1 MSPKNKNRGKG
12 FTNLIP
18 TLLLMSFL
26 WYSCTDTVI
35 KENLHYNEIEV
46 PVQTNF
52 CMDTVTFEKLPAA
65 CNRRIFRLDES
76 SASIT
81 DNKKYSFRMDE
92 LIQIRATESEDS
104 IRITSYSAKTVYDV
118 TLEIYLSDFDLYL
131 PIAYMDSI
139 PGFSQ
144 FEFKPSFI
152 GKRIL
157 YKKPDGQYI
166 SFEHRYLDMQC
177 MTPRLFSQ
185 DAHLKMLQQIDAQWT
200 LCFSNFDWKDENT
213 YHNWREM
220 RPIFAREWIV
230 ILTNYAYMMTTPE
243 YKHVMANFNKV
254 FGGDLFDNDKRTFTA
269 EDYLTKQNEFKKPHK
284 FNLGRNDDKV
294 SGLGGGSTLGI
305 AAYNFYGHYASYS
318 GWEAIG
324 HEFMHCMNYSHSSNL
339 TYAQNGVGWTEFI
352 WQLHLWLSR
361 EGKLPYLDRHMLDF
375 TNPAYKEYRDNI
387 GIREEFLDDVKLNNK
402 IQGYYNNS
410 TLVKYFKKNPLT
422 E

>member
-1 MSPKNKNRGKG
+1 MNPKNKKRGKI
-12 FTNLIP
+12 FTNFIP
-18 TLLLMSFL
+18 TVFLMSFL
-26 WYSCTDTVI
+26 WYSCSNTI

-46 PVQTNF
+46 PTQTNF
-52 CMDTVTFEKLPAA
+52 CMDTVTYNKLPVE
-65 CNRRIFRLDES
+65 CSRGILRLDES

-81 DNKKYSFRMDE
+81 DNKKYSFRTDE
-92 LIQIRATESEDS
+92 LIQIQATESEDS

-131 PIAYMDSI
+131 PVAYMDSI

-144 FEFKPSFI
+144 FEFKPYFI

-166 SFEHRYLDMQC
+166 SFEHRYIDMQHLK
-177 MTPRLFSQ
+177 PRLVSQ

-200 LCFSNFDWKDENT
+200 LCFSNYDWKDENN
-213 YHNWREM
+213 YKNWREM
-220 RPIFAREWIV
+220 KAIFAREWIV

-243 YKHVMANFNKV
+243 YKHVMTNFSKV
-254 FGGDLFDNDKRTFTA
+254 FGRDLYDNNEKPFTA
-269 EDYLTKQNEFKKPHK
+269 EDYLTKQEEFKKPHR
-284 FNLGRNDDKV
+284 FNLGRTGDQV

-305 AAYNFYGHYASYS
+305 AGYNFYGHYASYS

-339 TYAQNGVGWTEFI
+339 TYSKDGVGWTEFI

-361 EGKLPYLDRHMLDF
+361 EEKLPYLDRHMLDF
-375 TNPAYKEYRDNI
+375 TNPAYQEYRDNV
-387 GIREEFLDDVKLNNK
+387 GIREEFLDDAKLNKK
-402 IQGYYNNS
+402 IQEFYNKS
-410 TLVKYFKKNPLT
+410 KLVKYLKNNPLK
-422 E
+422 